1 MKWEIDKYNVG
12 RELLSDYSIY
22 NKKDAVSVSWCVLF
36 LSTFLVFSE
45 HDHIDFYVIDQYS
58 VFVQK

>member
-1 MKWEIDKYNVG
+1 MN
-12 RELLSDYSIY
+12 

-45 HDHIDFYVIDQYS
+45 HDYKDYYVTDQYS
-58 VFVQK
+58 VFVQKWTKA